1 MKPCNKGIKMN
12 IWESFFIHIL
22 QKQNLLIEEQGQ
34 WPHPLYELAQD
45 VALHN

>member
-1 MKPCNKGIKMN
+1 MN

-22 QKQNLLIEEQGQ
+22 QKQNLLIKEQKVND
-34 WPHPLYELAQD
+34 PNPLFQLAQD